1 MIAKAVKGKGFRGAL
16 EYDLG
21 KERGRVI
28 DTNMTG
34 DDPRALAAEFGE
46 IRKLR
51 PGLAKAVLHVSLS
64 AAPGEHLTDDQ
75 WRAIGQR
82 YLRGMGL
89 DHNQYIITRHSDTE
103 HEHVHLLANRIRF
116 DGAVTSDSHD
126 YRRQEVLMREIERD
140 LGLQPVVPSVEA
152 QRRAATRGELEHGLR
167 TGQPSTRQQLQQLCD
182 GAIERC
188 GSFTEYAARLDAAGV
203 ELLPVTQLEG
213 SKLSGLS
220 YRLDGVTMKGS
231 DLGKRYSPAG
241 LAKHGMSY
249 DKERDLEAVG
259 RCVERSQVGRVG
271 EADREREAGEA
282 RERGAAGGDARTLGP
297 GDGRADGRD
306 AADVGRDR
314 PAEPG
319 AGREV
324 PAADRGGSEGVAG
337 RGSAD
342 ARGGG
347 EPEPG
352 RAPDGAETLPL
363 GVNDGVVYSDPRERI
378 LALAGAAVSGQ
389 STRPTRSGGLP
400 QARDRSREAVERQI
414 GAMGV
419 ERFELLLRDQST
431 GQELKREWSKPELVK
446 SIAWLKRMNS
456 RGNEVFIRPA
466 GPHGLVLLDRLKAE
480 NLAAMR
486 QKGFEPAVVV
496 ESNPGIFQA
505 WVALSARPI
514 IDQVRQLAADGL
526 ARGFGAALPDATANG
541 FGRLAGFTFDARKF
555 DPVMN
560 RRFVLAHEGQSTRA
574 SNGQKLV
581 TQIESTL
588 RALKVERSRQPT
600 IRAQQKGKDQGR
612 SR

>member
-89 DHNQYIITRHSDTE
+89 DHNQYVITRHDDTE
-103 HEHVHLLANRIRF
+103 HEHIHLLANRIRF
-116 DGAVTSDSHD
+116 DGVVTSDSHD

-182 GAIERC
+182 GAIEGC
-188 GSFTEYAARLDAAGV
+188 GSFTEYAARLEAAGV

-241 LAKHGMSY
+241 LAKHGVSY

-259 RCVERSQVGRVG
+259 RCVERSQAGRTG

-282 RERGAAGGDARTLGP
+282 RERGAAGDDARTLGP
-297 GDGRADGRD
+297 GNGRADGRD
-306 AADVGRDR
+306 APDIGRDR

-324 PAADRGGSEGVAG
+324 PAADRGGSQGVAG

-342 ARGGG
+342 PRRGA

-352 RAPDGAETLPL
+352 RAQDGVAPLPP
-363 GVNDGVVYSDPRERI
+363 GVNDGVVYSDARERI
-378 LALAGAAVSGQ
+378 LALAGAAVRDQPARSAGGSGI
-389 STRPTRSGGLP
+389 P

-419 ERFELLLRDQST
+419 DRFELLLRDQST
-431 GQELKREWSKPELVK
+431 RHELKREWSKPELMK
-446 SIAWLKRMNS
+446 SIAWLKRMNA
-456 RGNEVFIRPA
+456 RGHEVFIRPA
-466 GPHGLVLLDRLKAE
+466 GQHSLVLLDALNAE

-486 QKGFEPAVVV
+486 RKGFEPATVIQ
-496 ESNPGIFQA
+496 SNPGVYQA
-505 WVALSARPI
+505 WVALSTRLVAPN
-514 IDQVRQLAADGL
+514 VRQLAAECL
-526 ARGFGAALPDATANG
+526 ARAFVGASPNSAAHGFGY
-541 FGRLAGFTFDARKF
+541 LAGFTFADAMRT
-555 DPVMN
+555 PVVK
-560 RRFVLAHEGQSTRA
+560 RRFVLAHDRHSTIA
-574 SNGQKLV
+574 SNGEKLV
-581 TQIESTL
+581 AQIESTL
-588 RALKVERSRQPT
+588 RPPGFEWDRERLKGQREEKER
-600 IRAQQKGKDQGR
+600 GR

>member
-28 DTNMTG
+28 DTNMNG
-34 DDPRALAAEFGE
+34 AEPRALAAEFGE

-64 AAPGEHLTDDQ
+64 AAPGEHVTDDQ

-82 YLRGMGL
+82 YLHGMDL
-89 DHNQYIITRHSDTE
+89 SHNQYVITRHNDTE
-103 HEHVHLLANRIRF
+103 HEHIHLLANRIRF
-116 DGAVTSDSHD
+116 DGTVTSDSHD

-140 LGLQPVVPSVEA
+140 LGLQPVLPSVEA
-152 QRRAATRGELEHGLR
+152 QRRAATKGELEHGLR

-188 GSFTEYAARLDAAGV
+188 GSFTEYAARLEAAGV

-241 LAKHGMSY
+241 LAKHGVSY

-259 RCVERSQVGRVG
+259 RCLERSQAGRAG
-271 EADREREAGEA
+271 EADRERAAGET
-282 RERGAAGGDARTLGP
+282 REREAAGDDALAFGA
-297 GDGRADGRD
+297 GDGSADGRD
-306 AADVGRDR
+306 AADVDRDR

-319 AGREV
+319 AGRQV
-324 PAADRGGSEGVAG
+324 PAPDRGGGQGVAG

-342 ARGGG
+342 ARRGG

-352 RAPDGAETLPL
+352 RAPDGVAPLPP
-363 GVNDGVVYSDPRERI
+363 GVNDGVVYSDARERI
-378 LALAGAAVSGQ
+378 LALAGAAVSDQ
-389 STRPTRSGGLP
+389 PARSAGGSGIP
-400 QARDRSREAVERQI
+400 QARDRGREAVERQI

-419 ERFELLLRDQST
+419 GRFEVLLRDQST
-431 GQELKREWSKPELVK
+431 RHELKRVWTKPELMK
-446 SIAWLKRMNS
+446 SIAWLKRMNA
-456 RGNEVFIRPA
+456 RGHDVFIRPV
-466 GPHGLVLLDRLKAE
+466 GQHSLVLLDALKAE

-486 QKGFEPAVVV
+486 RKGFEPAAVV
-496 ESNPGIFQA
+496 ESQPGVYQA
-505 WVALSARPI
+505 WVALSARPVA
-514 IDQVRQLAADGL
+514 DQVRELAAQGL
-526 ARGFGAALPDATANG
+526 ARGFGGVSPYSKAKN
-541 FGRLAGFTFDARKF
+541 FGRLAGFTFEDENRDLLMK
-555 DPVMN
+555 
-560 RRFVLAHEGQSTRA
+560 RRFVLAHTGISTVS
-574 SNGQKLV
+574 SNGEKLV
-581 TQIESTL
+581 AQIESTL
-588 RALKVERSRQPT
+588 RALDRDRKKIQ
-600 IRAQQKGKDQGR
+600 AQQKGRDLGR